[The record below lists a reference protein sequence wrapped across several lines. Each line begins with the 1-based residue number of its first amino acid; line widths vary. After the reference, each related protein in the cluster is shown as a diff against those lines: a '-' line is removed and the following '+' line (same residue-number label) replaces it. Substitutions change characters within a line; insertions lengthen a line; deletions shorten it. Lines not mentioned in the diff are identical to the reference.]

1 MTLTESSSRC
11 RFAWRSRNFV
21 ISFDSFCACC
31 WSRIQ
36 RPLSSKFFSHFCTF
50 LARYY
55 SYGKTCKGQHFRTYC
70 LVKSIFD
77 AAQSPAYLHRR
88 HHLKKCFFLFRK
100 NVGKGIER
108 KKNLLES
115 SDDVMS
121 GIIAFEDLFFFFSHS
136 GSGTSSKST
145 VSASNQS

>member
-11 RFAWRSRNFV
+11 RFACRSRSFV
-21 ISFDSFCACC
+21 ISFDNFCACC

-36 RPLSSKFFSHFCTF
+36 RPLSSEFFSHFCTF

-55 SYGKTCKGQHFRTYC
+55 SYGKTCKGQHFHTYC
-70 LVKSIFD
+70 LVKSISD

-88 HHLKKCFFLFRK
+88 HHLKKCFFSFEKMSEKVL
-100 NVGKGIER
+100 KG
-108 KKNLLES
+108 KNLLES